1 MEGAVLL
8 IAVCTILHPTMYSAH
23 LDYLIMYYL
32 CTVQQK
38 NYLTHFNIPLES
50 GFSQLTTISN

>member
-38 NYLTHFNIPLES
+38 NYLIHFNIPLES
-50 GFSQLTTISN
+50 GFSQ